1 MEHVMS
7 NSKGLGDDIKKI
19 TSFTRL
25 DQLTE
30 KIAELLN
37 IDCKCDDRQE
47 WLNNQTKD
55 WSRYKKKEQK

>member
-1 MEHVMS
+1 MS
-7 NSKGLGDDIKKI
+7 DSKGLGDDIKKI
-19 TSFTRL
+19 TAFTRL

>member
-1 MEHVMS
+1 MS
-7 NSKGLGDDIKKI
+7 DSRGLGDDIKKI

>member
-1 MEHVMS
+1 MS
-7 NSKGLGDDIKKI
+7 DSKGLGDDIKKI

>member
-1 MEHVMS
+1 MS

-55 WSRYKKKEQK
+55 WSRYKTKEQK